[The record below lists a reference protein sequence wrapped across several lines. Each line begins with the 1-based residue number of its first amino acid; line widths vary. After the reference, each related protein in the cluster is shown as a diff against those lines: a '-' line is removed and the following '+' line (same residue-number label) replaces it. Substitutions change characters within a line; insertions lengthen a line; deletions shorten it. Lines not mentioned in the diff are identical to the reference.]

1 MRIGLDD
8 IYHAQ
13 KPRGDARQQKVK
25 NKEEKNLKGV
35 SFGPGSL
42 V

>member
-1 MRIGLDD
+1 MGIGLDD
-8 IYHAQ
+8 IYNAR